1 MEIKVSIIEDH
12 KEYRE
17 SIAFILNNTEG
28 FLCTGKY
35 GSVESGINYLEDAD
49 ILLLDINLPGITGT
63 EAICDIKKLYPG
75 LIVVILTVFEDEDNI
90 FRAIIK
96 GADGYLLKKT
106 APIRLIQFIEDAYQG
121 GTPLSPIVAK
131 KALQIFTRTKKLET
145 DSFNLTQRES
155 EILNLIVQ
163 GLDNREIA
171 NKLFISLETVR
182 NHIRHIYEKLGVNS
196 KTQAVVKAL
205 KTGLAELV
213 P

>member
-12 KEYRE
+12 RDYRE

-35 GSVESGINYLEDAD
+35 ESVESGINNLKNAD
-49 ILLLDINLPGITGT
+49 VLLLDINLPGITGT
-63 EAICDIKKLYPG
+63 EAISDIKKLYPG
-75 LIVVILTVFEDEDNI
+75 LVIVMLTVFEDEENI
-90 FRAIIK
+90 FKAIIK

-106 APIRLIQFIEDAYQG
+106 TPIRLIQFIEDAYQG
-121 GTPLSPIVAK
+121 GAPLSPIVAK
-131 KALQIFTRTKKLET
+131 KALRIFTKTRKLET
-145 DSFNLTQRES
+145 DSFNLTQREL

-163 GLDNREIA
+163 GLENREIA

-205 KTGLAELV
+205 KTGLAELA
-213 P
+213 